1 MSFGVF
7 RTYRHRASMAKSLRD
22 LLRKISKLAEKARHR
37 GGSER
42 VVVAEQRVKLSG
54 ARDRCL
60 LIMPATAAGD
70 GVVTDAEPKTRARR
84 CCARCLLD
92 GADDEQ
98 ASEDIAQ
105 WDLDDEHSACRH
117 HRREHVADPRGSWR
131 LRCCYPAPVSPPRH
145 STSPPSSFRS
155 RS

>member
-98 ASEDIAQ
+98 ASEVIAQ
-105 WDLDDEHSACRH
+105 WDLDDEQLVGTVAASMSWM
-117 HRREHVADPRGSWR
+117 HVG
-131 LRCCYPAPVSPPRH
+131 LGV
-145 STSPPSSFRS
+145 
-155 RS
+155 

>member
-98 ASEDIAQ
+98 ASEVIAQ
-105 WDLDDEHSACRH
+105 WDLDDEQLVGT
-117 HRREHVADPRGSWR
+117 VARGSWR
-131 LRCCYPAPVSPPRH
+131 LRCCYPAPGSPPRH
-145 STSPPSSFRS
+145 STSPPSSSRS